1 MYAQHPAQAAAAFY
15 PPAAKDNAAFYTN
28 DASIRENHA
37 RNIDCCHNTQA
48 QKETES
54 IK

>member
-15 PPAAKDNAAFYTN
+15 PPAASVKDTAAFYTD

-37 RNIDCCHNTQA
+37 GNIDYYHNT
-48 QKETES
+48 
-54 IK
+54 